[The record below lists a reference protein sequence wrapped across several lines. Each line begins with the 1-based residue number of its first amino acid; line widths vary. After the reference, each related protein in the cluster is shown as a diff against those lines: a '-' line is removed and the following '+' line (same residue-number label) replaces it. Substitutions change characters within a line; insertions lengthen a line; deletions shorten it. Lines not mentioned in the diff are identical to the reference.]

1 MRLDWSRVDPTEIV
15 HSSDEPWNPSS
26 REEMSS
32 YLPFSSPPFLSCK
45 VRTRNPTVFS
55 PWNHYHACRFRW
67 KRSFICA
74 LEGKLEA
81 SWIQLDESS
90 DEDGCGGWSVRGFDA
105 SNRTGLSRVILAGI
119 GASAVTILLAALA
132 YRSCLRK
139 GFRLKFGAP
148 LGIFH
153 NPLVPSAIS
162 EGPANIT
169 ESVTPIIDV
178 DPVESIEYKSG
189 LLKHENKVPE
199 NKRIVVPVPADP
211 TQLEAL
217 HVLKM
222 LKIIDYDASADDL
235 CTRREYA
242 RWLVKANCV
251 LERKTKHRIVPTYL
265 IAGSVSPAFDDVNV
279 NDSDFWCIQALG
291 EAGIVSSRLSSS
303 NSSILSDIEKPNEEE
318 RFYFFPN
325 NFISR
330 LDLVNWRAV
339 LEYSISSDLKEK
351 ISRTKPPLSDL
362 SARNLEPQLVMD
374 LLSGDGSIVTRTFG
388 NIRRLQPDKPVTKAQ
403 AAVALTGGRMA
414 DAIRTELSRLEAEEL
429 SRLAEMEEI
438 RLELIHSGV
447 ITKHWEEKLSEEKK
461 LALQVERD
469 LESSLFELE
478 IEKTAE
484 DERLDDYM
492 KEKTALECQRQLLCS
507 LKKEVDEMNQK
518 LENERV
524 SFMAEKQNLE
534 SQLKDLHEVKDAVF
548 EARSA
553 LEAEKEAI
561 QMLRTWVEEEA
572 WHIRSRASVLEQA
585 VQRWKVTDTAL
596 SEQ

>member
-1 MRLDWSRVDPTEIV
+1 
-15 HSSDEPWNPSS
+15 
-26 REEMSS
+26 MSS
-32 YLPFSSPPFLSCK
+32 YLPFSPPPFLSCK
-45 VRTRNPTVFS
+45 VRTRAPTVLS
-55 PWNHYHACRFRW
+55 PWNDYHACRFWR
-67 KRSFICA
+67 KRSFVCA

-81 SWIQLDESS
+81 SWIQLDGSS

-119 GASAVTILLAALA
+119 GTSAVTILLAALA

-139 GFRLKFGAP
+139 GCFCAFFGFRLKFGAP

-162 EGPANIT
+162 EGAANIT

-242 RWLVKANCV
+242 RWLVKANCM
-251 LERKTKHRIVPTYL
+251 LERKTKHRIVPTNL

-303 NSSILSDIEKPNEEE
+303 NPSSLSDIEKSNEEE

-339 LEYSISSDLKEK
+339 LEYSISSNLKEK

-414 DAIRTELSRLEAEEL
+414 DAIRDELSRLEAEEL

-447 ITKHWEEKLSEEKK
+447 IKKHWEEKLSEEKI
-461 LALQVERD
+461 LTLQVERD
-469 LESSLFELE
+469 LESALFDLE

-484 DERLDDYM
+484 DDRLDDYM
-492 KEKTALECQRQLLCS
+492 KAKTALECERQLLSS

-518 LENERV
+518 LDNERV

-534 SQLKDLHEVKDAVF
+534 SQLKDLQEGKDAVF

-553 LEAEKEAI
+553 LEAEKEAV

-596 SEQ
+596 FFKDVPVSE